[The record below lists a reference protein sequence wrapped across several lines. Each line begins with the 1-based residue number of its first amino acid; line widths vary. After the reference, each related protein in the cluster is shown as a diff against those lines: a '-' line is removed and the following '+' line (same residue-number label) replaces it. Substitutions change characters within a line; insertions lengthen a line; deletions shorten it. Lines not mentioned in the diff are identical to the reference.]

1 MLQSILEGRNCEKST
16 RKIEGY
22 GKGEVIGVRYFFQ
35 SKLEKKENGYKMHLP
50 FNVWEV
56 SKQRGII
63 QAMMILDND
72 VVNCELHPKEKG
84 NYEIYITDEAVG
96 SMEPGVEH
104 DVLLRIPAS
113 LIKMDQNS
121 PYSFE
126 NPIRKIDS
134 MEVIIQPEDGLCG
147 QACVAMLAG
156 KTIAEVISVMDCR
169 EWQATMGR
177 VISALNYYGIDHSQ
191 VINYTEGRDAVLPKC
206 CIMMEKMGRFC
217 HYLIHYDGLY
227 YDSNLGV
234 LKDYDMSKLL
244 GYLEIKC

>member
-1 MLQSILEGRNCEKST
+1 M
-16 RKIEGY
+16 
-22 GKGEVIGVRYFFQ
+22 RYFFE
-35 SKLEKKENGYKMHLP
+35 SKINKKDKGYMIDIP

-56 SKQRGII
+56 CKLRDVI
-63 QAMMILDND
+63 QAELVLDNRIIK
-72 VVNCELHPKEKG
+72 CELLPKEKG
-84 NYEIYITDEAVG
+84 NYEIHIDDEDGMTV
-96 SMEPGVEH
+96 ETGVAH
-104 DVLLRIPAS
+104 KILLHVSGS
-113 LIKMDQNS
+113 LIRMDQNS

-134 MEVIIQPEDGLCG
+134 MDVIIQPEDGLCG

-156 KTIAEVISVMDCR
+156 LTIAEVITVMDCR

-177 VISALNYYGIDHSQ
+177 MISALNYYGIDHSD
-191 VINYTEGRDAVLPKC
+191 VIVYNEGRSVVLPKC

-217 HYLIHYDGLY
+217 HYLIHFDGKF

-234 LKDYDMSKLL
+234 LEEYDMSKLQ